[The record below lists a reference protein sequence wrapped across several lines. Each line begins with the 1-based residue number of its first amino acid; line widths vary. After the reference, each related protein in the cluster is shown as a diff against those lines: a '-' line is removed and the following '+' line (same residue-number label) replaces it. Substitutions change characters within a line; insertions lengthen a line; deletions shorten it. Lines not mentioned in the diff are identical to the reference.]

1 MTPCSFITAKSIAS
15 IKSID
20 SSTHSLSN
28 SEWKITILYLP
39 SFMNSCSFV
48 TINPNKAGLFEG
60 SFSWRGEVNLTPP
73 LPSPSYFNEN
83 SMKFLGKMCLKIIL
97 KVTKNQGF
105 TFSLKDT
112 FFEKPHGGGGSIW
125 PLPPSHFRVKSFESA
140 ISIYSNNNC
149 LKNKGICA
157 GLND

>member
-112 FFEKPHGGGGSIW
+112 FFEKPQGGGQFDPS
-125 PLPPSHFRVKSFESA
+125 PPA
-140 ISIYSNNNC
+140 ISELNQLNLLYLFTQIIIVW
-149 LKNKGICA
+149 KIKGICA
-157 GLND
+157 GLNN